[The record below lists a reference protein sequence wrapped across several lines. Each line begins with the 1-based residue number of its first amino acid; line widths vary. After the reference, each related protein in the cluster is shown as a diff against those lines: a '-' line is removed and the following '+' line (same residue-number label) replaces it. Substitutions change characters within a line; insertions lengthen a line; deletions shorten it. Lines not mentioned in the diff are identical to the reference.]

1 MTDNLENFH
10 YNVIIANM
18 HEMYSF
24 LNKQIEKDINY
35 ETLINNYTKI
45 LIAINPI
52 IPHYSNECLEMI
64 GSKDEISWPTYENK
78 YLEEKNINIVV
89 QINGKKRAL
98 IEIEKDTIEQD
109 IINLIMSN
117 EKLFK
122 YFQNKE
128 IKKKIFI
135 KNKVINFI
143 L

>member
-64 GSKDEISWPTYENK
+64 RSKDEISWPTYENK
-78 YLEEKNINIVV
+78 YLEEKDINIVV